1 MRLPEVLNIEPN
13 GAEKTRLSLRIPQQL
28 RYFSGHFPGFPIL
41 PGVVQID
48 WAIHYGRDLLGI
60 HGEFAGMENI
70 KFSAIMQPDDH
81 VFLDLHWLGT
91 KLDFFYYDHHG
102 KRYSS
107 GRIIFMET
115 A

>member
-13 GAEKTRLSLRIPQQL
+13 GTDKTRLRLRIPEQL
-28 RYFSGHFPGFPIL
+28 RYFPGHFPGFPIL

-60 HGEFAGMENI
+60 NGEFAGMENI
-70 KFSAIMQPDDH
+70 KFLAILQPHDH
-81 VFLDLHWLGT
+81 VFLDLNWLGT
-91 KLDFFYYDHHG
+91 KLDFLYSNHE
-102 KRYSS
+102 KRYSN